1 MRSNTQTTM
10 HMIRKLLT
18 RVVIALAAAAG
29 TGGALA
35 SEGGG
40 YALDY
45 FPKEKL
51 TQMPALQ
58 NGAKIFV
65 NYCLNCHSAAVMR
78 YNRLTDIGLTEEQ
91 IKKNLL
97 FSADKVGE
105 TMKTSMSPADA
116 KEWFGAMP
124 PDLSVIARARNSQHG
139 SGADWIYTYLRA
151 YYRDATRP
159 IGWNNAVFANVGMPH
174 VFFQLQGSRGAIIE
188 DIKEV
193 KNEQTGKAEG
203 FTKTTVT
210 FTESGARSERT
221 EKMPAD
227 FHGHAESK
235 ITLGRPVGGTM
246 DQVAFD
252 DMVGDLVAYISF
264 MSDPTAQTRTR
275 LGVWV
280 LLFLALMFVFV
291 WRLNAAYWK
300 DIK

>member
-1 MRSNTQTTM
+1 
-10 HMIRKLLT
+10 MIQKLLT
-18 RVVIALAAAAG
+18 RFALVLAAAG

-35 SEGGG
+35 AEGG
-40 YALDY
+40 YPLDF

-65 NYCLNCHSAAVMR
+65 NHCLNCHNAAMMR
-78 YNRLTDIGLTEEQ
+78 YNRLTDIGLTEAQ
-91 IKKNLL
+91 IKKNLV
-97 FSADKVGE
+97 FGNAKVGDPMR
-105 TMKTSMSPADA
+105 TPMSPTDA

-124 PDLSVIARARNSQHG
+124 PDLTVEARARNSQHG
-139 SGADWIYTYLRA
+139 TGADWIYTYLRA

-159 IGWNNAVFANVGMPH
+159 NGWNNAVFPNVGMPH
-174 VFFQLQGSRGAIIE
+174 VFWNLQGSRGAIIE

-193 KNEQTGKAEG
+193 KDEKTGKAQG

-210 FTESGARSERT
+210 FTENGVRSEKT
-221 EKMPAD
+221 EKLAD

-235 ITLGRPVGGTM
+235 ITLGRAVGGTM
-246 DQVAFD
+246 DAQSYD
-252 DMVGDLVAYISF
+252 DMIGDLVAY
-264 MSDPTAQTRTR
+264 MSYMADPTAHTRTR

-280 LLFLALMFVFV
+280 LLFLGVFFVFV